1 MSARRLIGIAVILY
15 ILVVGLLISERRVFG
30 QYIDRPEDSKKEKY
44 SEMSE
49 ENGNGEQMGDTAIIY
64 ASCTWAYDYREGKM
78 SVDTDNRGQ
87 NNPGNSSVLGRIKQS
102 WGCVPKTC
110 AEIGL
115 TTTEGYRDLGVIV
128 EEPLAMACSGGGES
142 CDWSS
147 SAAHLRQSTHPAIVG
162 RSVRGC
168 LKDQKAK

>member
-1 MSARRLIGIAVILY
+1 MFARQLIWAAVSLCMA
-15 ILVVGLLISERRVFG
+15 LGFFISDKIVFG

-44 SEMSE
+44 SEMLE
-49 ENGNGEQMGDTAIIY
+49 ENSNGEQMGDTAIIY
-64 ASCTWAYDYREGKM
+64 TSCTWAYDYREGKM

-102 WGCVPKTC
+102 WGCIPKTC

-115 TTTEGYRDLGVIV
+115 ATTEGWRDLGVIV

-147 SAAHLRQSTHPAIVG
+147 SAAHLRQSTHPVTVG

-168 LKDQKAK
+168 LKDQRAK